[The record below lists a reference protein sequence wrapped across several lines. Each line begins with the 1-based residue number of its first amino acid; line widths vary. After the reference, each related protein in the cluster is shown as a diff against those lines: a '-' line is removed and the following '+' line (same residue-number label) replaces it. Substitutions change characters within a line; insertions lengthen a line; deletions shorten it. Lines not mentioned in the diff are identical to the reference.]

1 MILYII
7 AIVLT
12 ILSLISGM
20 CMYARRAI
28 INNSGKERGQTAVS
42 VIVPA
47 RNEAENLPKLL
58 NSISKEREIEVI
70 VMDDGSTDETQVV
83 ARYYGASVYTV
94 ENDTTWQGKSHACW
108 QGSKYATHDLLMF
121 VDADVQFTCDD
132 SIQNIANQ
140 YDLQGG
146 KGLLSIQP
154 YHKIKKLYENISAIF
169 NLMTIVGMN
178 QFSIT
183 KSANNEQGAFGPVLV
198 TNKQDYKLTQG
209 HLKAKNQIIEGF
221 AISKA
226 YNQQG
231 LPVSLHEGQGVVN
244 FRMYSQGYK
253 ALLEGWS
260 KHFALGSQV
269 TKKSTLTFVFLWLF
283 GSLTTVLAI
292 IFSINLG
299 SLYILLAITLYFIY
313 AIQFHIFIR
322 RTGNFNIVASLCH
335 PLLFICFVVIFF
347 KSWLDINVFKRI
359 YWKGRRID
367 L

>member
-1 MILYII
+1 
-7 AIVLT
+7 
-12 ILSLISGM
+12 
-20 CMYARRAI
+20 
-28 INNSGKERGQTAVS
+28 
-42 VIVPA
+42 
-47 RNEAENLPKLL
+47 
-58 NSISKEREIEVI
+58 
-70 VMDDGSTDETQVV
+70 
-83 ARYYGASVYTV
+83 
-94 ENDTTWQGKSHACW
+94 
-108 QGSKYATHDLLMF
+108 
-121 VDADVQFTCDD
+121 
-132 SIQNIANQ
+132 
-140 YDLQGG
+140 
-146 KGLLSIQP
+146 
-154 YHKIKKLYENISAIF
+154 
-169 NLMTIVGMN
+169 MTIVGMN

-183 KSANNEQGAFGPVLV
+183 KSANNEQGAFGVLV

-269 TKKSTLTFVFLWLF
+269 TK
-283 GSLTTVLAI
+283 SLRLRLYFMAI
-292 IFSINLG
+292 WFTYNSFSDNFSINLG

>member
-1 MILYII
+1 MIFYII
-7 AIVLT
+7 AIGLT

-20 CMYARRAI
+20 CMYTRRAVI
-28 INNSGKERGQTAVS
+28 SSSEKESGQTMVS

-47 RNEAENLPKLL
+47 RNEAKNLPYLL
-58 NSISKEREIEVI
+58 SSISKQEAIEVI
-70 VMDDGSTDETQVV
+70 VMDDGSTDETL
-83 ARYYGASVYTV
+83 ATAKYYGANVYTV

-198 TNKQDYKLTQG
+198 TNKQDYKFTQG
-209 HLKAKNQIIEGF
+209 HLKAKNHIIEGF

-226 YNQQG
+226 YHEYD
-231 LPVSLHEGQGVVN
+231 LPVNLHEGQGVVN
-244 FRMYSQGYK
+244 FRMYPQGYK

-260 KHFALGSQV
+260 KHFALGSQI
-269 TKKSTLTFVFLWLF
+269 TKTSTLMFVFLWLF
-283 GSLTTVLAI
+283 GSLESILAVL
-292 IFSINLG
+292 FSINL
-299 SLYILLAITLYFIY
+299 SLLYILLAITLYFIY

-322 RTGNFNIVASLCH
+322 RTGNFNLVASLCH
-335 PLLFICFVVIFF
+335 PLLFTCFVVIFF

-359 YWKGRRID
+359 HWKGRRID

>member
-1 MILYII
+1 
-7 AIVLT
+7 
-12 ILSLISGM
+12 
-20 CMYARRAI
+20 
-28 INNSGKERGQTAVS
+28 
-42 VIVPA
+42 
-47 RNEAENLPKLL
+47 
-58 NSISKEREIEVI
+58 
-70 VMDDGSTDETQVV
+70 
-83 ARYYGASVYTV
+83 
-94 ENDTTWQGKSHACW
+94 TWQGKSHACW
-108 QGSKYATHDLLMF
+108 QGSIYATHDLLMF
-121 VDADVQFTCDD
+121 VDADVQFACDD

-226 YNQQG
+226 YNKQG

-253 ALLEGWS
+253 ALLE
-260 KHFALGSQV
+260 
-269 TKKSTLTFVFLWLF
+269 
-283 GSLTTVLAI
+283 
-292 IFSINLG
+292 
-299 SLYILLAITLYFIY
+299 
-313 AIQFHIFIR
+313 
-322 RTGNFNIVASLCH
+322 
-335 PLLFICFVVIFF
+335 
-347 KSWLDINVFKRI
+347 
-359 YWKGRRID
+359 
-367 L
+367 